1 LLSFTGSKNKRAV
14 SVSIRLNPNHFTIL
28 HSPSHCIKRLYL
40 KYKDFE
46 AAPPGAFEQLLFELG
61 KRHEKLHLS
70 SFPFYEDLTGKPL
83 EKTLEELKKETPVIC
98 QGTLCYKTVINGQE
112 AEVTGIPDF
121 IIREE
126 KGYVIRECKLALNV
140 SEKRHPEAFS
150 QLQVYAWL
158 LEKITGQEPIR
169 LEVFLGDR
177 RIEMFEYK
185 GEDFV
190 LDRLNSLVEIVTL
203 KNIPY
208 SPVGWSK
215 CAGCGYHSRCWKEA
229 YKEHD
234 VALVYGVDQNLVTA
248 LREKG
253 TATIEEMMKHFDRE
267 SLSDFKRP
275 WGEKEQKVGKKAGSI
290 LLQAEAMRD
299 KKEIFLKEP
308 ELPHLPNYVMFD
320 LEGLP
325 PQFDELEKIYLWGMQ
340 VFGESPGP
348 YQYALAGM
356 GEEGDSKGWEDFL
369 NVAEEIFNRFGD
381 IPFVHWHSYE
391 KTKINLYKERYG
403 DRDGIASRVLL
414 NLLDLLVV
422 TKKSIVLPEPS
433 YSLKVVEK
441 YIGYKRTQEEFGGE
455 WSIAK
460 YIEAVETEDEKKRT
474 SLISEIL
481 KYNKEDLQAT
491 WAVFEWLN
499 KKEADGL

>member
-1 LLSFTGSKNKRAV
+1 M
-14 SVSIRLNPNHFTIL
+14 SVSINLTPYHFTIL
-28 HSPSHCIKRLYL
+28 HSPSLCIKRLYL
-40 KYKDFE
+40 GHKGYK

-70 SFPFYEDLTGKPL
+70 SFPSYEDLTGKPF
-83 EKTLEELKKETPVIC
+83 EKTLKEIEKETPVIY

-112 AEVTGIPDF
+112 TEITGIPDF

-140 SEKRHPEAFS
+140 SEKRHPEAFT

-158 LEKITGQEPIR
+158 FKKIMGKPPLR
-169 LEVFLGDR
+169 LEIFLGDG
-177 RIEMFEYK
+177 RIEMFDYK
-185 GEDFV
+185 GEGFV
-190 LDRLNSLVEIVTL
+190 HDRLYSLVKIVTL
-203 KNIPY
+203 DSIPY

-215 CAGCGYHSRCWKEA
+215 CAGCGYHGRCWKEA

-253 TATIEEMMKHFDRE
+253 MATIQEMIKHFDRE

-299 KKEIFLKEP
+299 KKEIFLKKP
-308 ELPHLPNYVMFD
+308 ELPHFPDHVMFD

-356 GEEGDSKGWEDFL
+356 GEEGDRKGWEDFL
-369 NVAEEIFNRFGD
+369 NVAGEIFNRFGD

-391 KTKINLYKERYG
+391 KAKINLYKERYG
-403 DRDGIASRVLL
+403 DRDGTADRVLK
-414 NLLDLLVV
+414 NLLDLLII
-422 TKKSIVLPEPS
+422 TKESIVLPEPS

-460 YIEAVETEDEKKRT
+460 YIEAVETEDEEKRQA
-474 SLISEIL
+474 LINEIL
-481 KYNKEDLQAT
+481 KYNEEDLQAT
-491 WAVFEWLN
+491 WAVFKWLS
-499 KKEADGL
+499 KKG